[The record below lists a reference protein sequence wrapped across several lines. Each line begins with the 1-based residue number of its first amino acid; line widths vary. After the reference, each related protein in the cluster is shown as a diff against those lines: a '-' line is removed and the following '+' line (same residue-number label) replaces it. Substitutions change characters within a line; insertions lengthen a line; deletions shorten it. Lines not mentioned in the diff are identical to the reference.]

1 MIIFRTL
8 KMETEH
14 LGNYTFLIIKID
26 IISNNVSFKNERY
39 FENCLFP
46 LLQYLYNISKL
57 YKLIGKKIIPN

>member
-26 IISNNVSFKNERY
+26 IISNNVSFKNERC